1 MIGVFDSGIGGL
13 TVVRALRKKLPKA
26 RILYVGDVAR
36 MPYGN
41 KSAATVVE
49 YSREIVRYLVS
60 RGCKLIVIACNT
72 ASALAADALREEF
85 SVPILDVISPAVRL
99 ARGVS
104 RVANGT
110 TKKIAVLG
118 TRGTIASG
126 AYQKELPS
134 GSVALACPLFVPLV
148 EEGYIGTKEGRA
160 IVKRT
165 LRPLE
170 NKKISTVIL
179 GCTHY
184 PLLRR
189 EIGAMFPSAKLID
202 SFAVAED
209 AAALVKL
216 DQRIANGGKPGLEV
230 VVTDRTEHF
239 ERLASKIIGKKIK
252 LKMISP
258 ETLSGLDIRN

>member
-49 YSREIVRYLVS
+49 YSREITRFLMR

-85 SVPILDVISPAVRL
+85 SVPILDVITPAVRE
-99 ARGVS
+99 AR
-104 RVANGT
+104 RAAKKGT
-110 TKKIAVLG
+110 IAVLA
-118 TRGTIASG
+118 TRGTVGSG
-126 AYQKELPS
+126 AYQKDLPP
-134 GSVALACPLFVPLV
+134 GSIALACPLFVPLV
-148 EEGYIGTKEGRA
+148 EEGYVGTKEGRA

-165 LRPLE
+165 LHPLA

-189 EIGAMFPSAKLID
+189 EISAMFPSAKLVD

-209 AAALVKL
+209 AVALVKL
-216 DQRIANGGKPGLEV
+216 DPGLANGGKPGLEV

-239 ERLASKIIGKKIK
+239 ERLASKIIGSKVK
-252 LKMISP
+252 LKVIDLES
-258 ETLSGLDIRN
+258 LSGIRH

>member
-13 TVVRALRKKLPKA
+13 TVVRALRKKLPAA

-49 YSREIVRYLVS
+49 YSREIVRYLMS

-72 ASALAADALREEF
+72 VSAVAADSLREEF
-85 SVPILDVISPAVRL
+85 SVPILDVISPAVRT
-99 ARGVS
+99 AISHG
-104 RVANGT
+104 G
-110 TKKIAVLG
+110 KIAVLG

-126 AYQKELPS
+126 AYQKELPP
-134 GSVALACPLFVPLV
+134 GSLALTCPIFVPLA
-148 EEGYIGTKEGRA
+148 EEGYAGTKEGKA
-160 IVKRT
+160 IVAHA
-165 LRPLE
+165 LRSLAGK
-170 NKKISTVIL
+170 NISTVIL

-189 EIGAMFPSAKLID
+189 EIGAALSKAALID
-202 SFAVAED
+202 SSAVALD

-216 DQRIANGGKPGLEV
+216 DPKLANGGKSGLEV
-230 VVTDRTEHF
+230 VVTDRTQHF
-239 ERLASKIIGKKIK
+239 EKLASKIIGSKVK
-252 LKMISP
+252 LKVIDLES
-258 ETLSGLDIRN
+258 LSGIRH